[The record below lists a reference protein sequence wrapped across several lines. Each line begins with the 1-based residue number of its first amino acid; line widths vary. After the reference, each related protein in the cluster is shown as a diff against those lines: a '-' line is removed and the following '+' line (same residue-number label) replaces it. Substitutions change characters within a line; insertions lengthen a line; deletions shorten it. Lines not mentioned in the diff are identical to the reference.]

1 MRRPGKLPRFPGRPL
16 KPEKEPMSYSDN
28 PALRGNPDRERIS
41 LSQDYEVDYWTR
53 KLGVSE
59 EQLRTAIS
67 HVGNVPDKVMAYLNS
82 NV

>member
-1 MRRPGKLPRFPGRPL
+1 
-16 KPEKEPMSYSDN
+16 MSYSDN
-28 PALRGNPDRERIS
+28 PALRGSPDRDRIS
-41 LSQDYEVDYWTR
+41 LGQDYEVDYWTR

-67 HVGNVPDKVMAYLNS
+67 RVGNVPEKVMAYLSS